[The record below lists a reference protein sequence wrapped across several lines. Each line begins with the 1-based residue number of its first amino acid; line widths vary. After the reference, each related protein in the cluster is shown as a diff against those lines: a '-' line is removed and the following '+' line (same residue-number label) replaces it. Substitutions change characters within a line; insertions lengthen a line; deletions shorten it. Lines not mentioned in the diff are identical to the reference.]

1 VYPALYK
8 DSLSSGLVIPELSK
22 KDKEVSFFLFASSAL
37 TCSSLLLNS
46 SSVIR

>member
-8 DSLSSGLVIPELSK
+8 DSLSSGLVIPAFSK
-22 KDKEVSFFLFASSAL
+22 EDRAASLFSFSLLAAA
-37 TCSSLLLNS
+37 CSSLLLNS

>member
-8 DSLSSGLVIPELSK
+8 DSLSSGLVIPRLSK
-22 KDKEVSFFLFASSAL
+22 EDKEASLFFFVSLAVA
-37 TCSSLLLNS
+37 CSSLFLNS

>member
-8 DSLSSGLVIPELSK
+8 DSLSSGLDMPKFSK
-22 KDKEVSFFLFASSAL
+22 EDKEASFFLFASSAV
-37 TCSSLLLNS
+37 TCSSLLLSS